1 MKTLSVILIW
11 YIIYNIFAGSQAGK
25 QCPQGWY
32 AYKNNCYFFSSASV
46 NWNTAKSICATRGG
60 KLSTINDL
68 NEAVSANWH
77 YSEIYVNDSQSG
89 NRNLGDMIIIWV
101 VMDTHDG
108 NFKRSCSV
116 SFCFGE
122 LYSVTFLVS
131 ISYMKR
137 RKPIHSYESAF
148 HRSSVTMVQLH
159 CVNL

>member
-1 MKTLSVILIW
+1 
-11 YIIYNIFAGSQAGK
+11 
-25 QCPQGWY
+25 
-32 AYKNNCYFFSSASV
+32 
-46 NWNTAKSICATRGG
+46 
-60 KLSTINDL
+60 
-68 NEAVSANWH
+68 
-77 YSEIYVNDSQSG
+77 
-89 NRNLGDMIIIWV
+89 
-101 VMDTHDG
+101 MDTHDG